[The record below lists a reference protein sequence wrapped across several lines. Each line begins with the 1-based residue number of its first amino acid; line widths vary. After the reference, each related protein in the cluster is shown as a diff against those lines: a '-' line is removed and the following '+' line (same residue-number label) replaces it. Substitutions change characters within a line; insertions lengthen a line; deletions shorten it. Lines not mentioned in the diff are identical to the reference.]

1 MSSEHPRPGDRSS
14 GHGTSATPAPQWPD
28 NTCALNGWPRLDSQ
42 PAPATTPAA
51 PPVMATPNPL
61 ETVATQSPVTPPAP
75 VATSAPDDSGRPT
88 GDGHAAAARTGTGT
102 RVWAVGVARVAAGTC
117 AALASV
123 LVSALVSVVVLV
135 AGLGHLVGPHGGA
148 GGVPAPVLAALVGF
162 PPTPAADVL
171 AAPGEGT
178 SGISLNQFLDNAR
191 NLAVSLL
198 GTVTIFFLSVG
209 FLRLLAARGEADE
222 VEKGKAAIKAGVL
235 GFIGV
240 MLAPAVVG
248 VLQTLTG
255 GAGPAA

>member
-1 MSSEHPRPGDRSS
+1 M
-14 GHGTSATPAPQWPD
+14 
-28 NTCALNGWPRLDSQ
+28 
-42 PAPATTPAA
+42 
-51 PPVMATPNPL
+51 
-61 ETVATQSPVTPPAP
+61 TPPAP

-88 GDGHAAAARTGTGT
+88 GDGHAAAAGT
-102 RVWAVGVARVAAGTC
+102 RGRAAGVARVAARTC

-123 LVSALVSVVVLV
+123 LVSALVSVVVLM

-171 AAPGEGT
+171 AAPGDGA